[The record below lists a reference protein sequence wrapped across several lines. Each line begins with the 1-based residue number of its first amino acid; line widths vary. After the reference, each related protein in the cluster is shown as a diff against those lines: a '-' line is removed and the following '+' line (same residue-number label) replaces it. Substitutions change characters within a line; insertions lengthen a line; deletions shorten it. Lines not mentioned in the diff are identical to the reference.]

1 MEPEKL
7 IVSNSVLLGEAVL
20 MLESGKDVV
29 IPTKGNSMLPFIRG
43 ERDTVTLR
51 KMDAYEVGDI
61 VLARMGG
68 KYVLH
73 RIWSL
78 EGQKVTLMGDG
89 NLRGKEYCSL
99 GDLRGTVISINKPS
113 GKTVDPFSDSHR
125 RQAAAWRKLMPF
137 RRIILGIYRRLI

>member
-20 MLESGKDVV
+20 MLENGKDVV

-51 KMDAYEVGDI
+51 KMDGYDVGDI
-61 VLARMGG
+61 VLARIGSM
-68 KYVLH
+68 YVLH
-73 RIWSL
+73 RIWSI
-78 EGQKVTLMGDG
+78 EGAEVTLMGDG
-89 NLRGKEYCSL
+89 NIRGKEVCGI

-113 GKTVDPFSDSHR
+113 GRTVDPFSGSHKRNAAIWR
-125 RQAAAWRKLMPF
+125 RLIPV
-137 RRIILGIYRRLI
+137 RRIILGVYRRLI